1 MTDGPGFEITVADLA
16 AWRRDAVPHDLLD
29 VREPWEF
36 DMVAVDGS
44 LKIPMGQIVGRT
56 EELSRDR
63 PVVVMCHHGGRS
75 ARVTMW
81 LRANGFPQAVNLAG
95 GIDDW
100 AASVDPTLP
109 RY

>member
-1 MTDGPGFEITVADLA
+1 
-16 AWRRDAVPHDLLD
+16 
-29 VREPWEF
+29 
-36 DMVAVDGS
+36 
-44 LKIPMGQIVGRT
+44 
-56 EELSRDR
+56 
-63 PVVVMCHHGGRS
+63 VMCHHGGRS

-100 AASVDPTLP
+100 AASVDPALP